1 MFPAMR
7 NFFYRHRR
15 KFFVGGTVIA
25 GSLLAVRYAQRKL
38 IEYHESKAKEFLERT
53 KRTQHFESTERTCN
67 QAIMGLA
74 SNLCEQILFQLDAD
88 RLVAELRQRPANKIE
103 LWNMVK
109 VLAISRLCAL
119 VYASSMLVI
128 TLRIQFNILGGYL
141 YKDVVSGNDMI
152 TADVQQNY
160 VALVQHF
167 LRDGCQ
173 SLCQLIKTK
182 VEEVLKSYDLSRELT
197 LAETEQMFWSIQMAI
212 NSDAKDPNNCLA
224 EYVYPE
230 DLSALTP
237 NSILKQLFD
246 ETVDML
252 ESSDTAALNTHNAS
266 RGFSIVMD
274 AIADFY
280 FKSSSDCEVLS
291 NGIDSNHNNDAD
303 DEESMPSTSKTCLD
317 VKTEAKPT
325 NINAIHI
332 PLPKLIPIFNGLAK
346 QTFSNTIRPPGL
358 STSLVTLY
366 LISEKVKALGA
377 NVYEVFCQ

>member
-1 MFPAMR
+1 MFSSMR

-15 KFFVGGTVIA
+15 KFIVGGTVFA
-25 GSLLAVRYAQRKL
+25 GSLLALRYAQRKL
-38 IEYHESKAKEFLERT
+38 IEYHEAKAKEFLERT
-53 KRTQHFESTERTCN
+53 RRTQHFETTERTCN

-74 SNLCEQILFQLDAD
+74 SNLTDQILQHLDAD
-88 RLVAELRQRPANKIE
+88 RFVAELRQNPSNKIE
-103 LWNMVK
+103 LWNLVK

-141 YKDVVSGNDMI
+141 YKDLIGGNAAI
-152 TADVQQNY
+152 TADIQQHY

-173 SLCQLIKTK
+173 SLCQLIQTK
-182 VEEVLKSYDLSRELT
+182 VEQVLQTYDLSRKLT

-212 NSDAKDPNNCLA
+212 NSDSKDPNNCLA
-224 EYVYPE
+224 EYVYPQ
-230 DLSALTP
+230 DLSAYTSNPLFH
-237 NSILKQLFD
+237 QLYD
-246 ETVDML
+246 ETIDML
-252 ESSDTAALNTHNAS
+252 ECGETSTLNAHNAS

-274 AIADFY
+274 QVADFY
-280 FKSSSDCEVLS
+280 FKSSLNDDVVA
-291 NGIDSNHNNDAD
+291 NGIDANHNNGI
-303 DEESMPSTSKTCLD
+303 DESVPSTSKTSLD
-317 VKTEAKPT
+317 VKIDANPT

-346 QTFSNTIRPPGL
+346 QPFSNTERPPSL
-358 STSLVTLY
+358 YTSLVTLF
-366 LISEKVKALGA
+366 LISDKVKALGA